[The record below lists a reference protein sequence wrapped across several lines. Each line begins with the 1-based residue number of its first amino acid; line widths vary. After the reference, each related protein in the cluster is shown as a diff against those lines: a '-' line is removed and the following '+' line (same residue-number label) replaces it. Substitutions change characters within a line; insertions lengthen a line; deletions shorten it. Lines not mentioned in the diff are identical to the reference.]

1 MTYALASGERLDKL
15 AGYTSIHFV
24 KYFSKSS

>member
-1 MTYALASGERLDKL
+1 MTYALISGERLDKWV
-15 AGYTSIHFV
+15 GYASFHFV